1 MNNYQRKGEIMKS
14 IIVQN
19 LCFEYEE
26 NIPTIQNISFEIEE
40 GEYVA
45 ILGHNGSGKS
55 TIAKLLIGL
64 LEKKSGD
71 IMIEG
76 ISLNEETLYDVR
88 SHIGIVFQ
96 NPDNQFIGS
105 TVRDD
110 IAFGLENKCVPQNQM
125 DAIIDK
131 YAKEVNMYAF
141 LDHEPS
147 KLSGGQKQ
155 RVAIAGILAMQPDIL
170 ILDESTSMLDPKGK
184 NEINALVSKIRQEKR
199 MTVLSITHDIE
210 EATKA
215 DRIVLLNQGKIE
227 AIGTPNEILCDIDRL
242 RKLGLEPPFAYQLS
256 VLLKKQGVNMPLTID
271 EKELVKVLCQL
282 HLKK

>member
-1 MNNYQRKGEIMKS
+1 MKS
-14 IIVQN
+14 VIVKD

-26 NIPTIQNISFEIEE
+26 NIPTIQNVSFEIDA

-71 IMIEG
+71 IMVEG
-76 ISLNEETLYDVR
+76 ISLNEQNLYDVR

-96 NPDNQFIGS
+96 NPDNQFIGA

-110 IAFGLENKCVPQNQM
+110 IAFGLENKCVPQKDM
-125 DAIIDK
+125 EDIINY

-184 NEINALVSKIRQEKR
+184 TEVNALVKKIRQEKK

-210 EATKA
+210 EASKA
-215 DRIVLLNQGKIE
+215 DRIILLNKGRVE
-227 AIGTPNEILCDIDRL
+227 AIGSPKEILSDANKL
-242 RKLGLEPPFAYQLS
+242 EELGLEAPFSLQLS
-256 VLLKKQGVNMPLTID
+256 KQLQNIGIDVSLYID
-271 EKELVKVLCQL
+271 EKELVEELCQL
-282 HLKK
+282 RLKK